1 MSMRRLLLV
10 ICIISGIGVCDA
22 YQWRSEGRK
31 MAYWKSTH
39 EPYYYPY
46 TCAMWEESGGLQVK
60 IQNLYYDTWNATPYN
75 FLGLS
80 HSVPV
85 LEIPSTISIVP
96 FDENEK
102 PWESIPLVSDGPCH
116 MHTPTLMLEKKN
128 FDVLSLYRIEPRPYE
143 EMEYWYRFYYDSDYS
158 NVLSVDKSYG
168 NSFYD
173 NSSKEKRYEEIKNV
187 KYRLFWGFESV
198 VLPLSLKH
206 IADSACVGVV
216 DIETPLIVTEKV
228 EYIGDMAFCCG
239 DFDVDMSQA
248 KSLTHIGVKAM
259 YAMSAKE
266 IVVPES
272 VKEVGELAF
281 GPALEVLKT
290 LDYEGATVCLFP
302 PYYMSS
308 GRFVREYTKDVSYQ
322 AEVCLERL
330 VSKNPEPPAIVME
343 YKRDED
349 TGELTDEPLRT
360 EPILCHPEFSSRIPL
375 YVPDGSVDAY
385 RSAPGWKNFTQIYT
399 LSDLEASGIDNVS
412 SDIQAVET
420 GRYDINGRPV
430 DGEYR
435 GVVVV
440 RYSDGSVRKELAR

>member
-1 MSMRRLLLV
+1 M
-10 ICIISGIGVCDA
+10 
-22 YQWRSEGRK
+22 
-31 MAYWKSTH
+31 
-39 EPYYYPY
+39 
-46 TCAMWEESGGLQVK
+46 
-60 IQNLYYDTWNATPYN
+60 
-75 FLGLS
+75 
-80 HSVPV
+80 
-85 LEIPSTISIVP
+85 
-96 FDENEK
+96 
-102 PWESIPLVSDGPCH
+102 
-116 MHTPTLMLEKKN
+116 
-128 FDVLSLYRIEPRPYE
+128 
-143 EMEYWYRFYYDSDYS
+143 
-158 NVLSVDKSYG
+158 
-168 NSFYD
+168 
-173 NSSKEKRYEEIKNV
+173 
-187 KYRLFWGFESV
+187 
-198 VLPLSLKH
+198 
-206 IADSACVGVV
+206 GVV
-216 DIETPLIVTEKV
+216 EIETPLVVTENV

-281 GPALEVLKT
+281 GPALGVLKA
-290 LDYEGATVCLFP
+290 LDYEGRTACLFP
-302 PYYMSS
+302 PYYLTDGS
-308 GRFVREYTKDVSYQ
+308 FVREYTKDVSYQ

>member
-1 MSMRRLLLV
+1 MRRLLLG

-22 YQWRSEGRK
+22 YQWRSEGRT
-31 MAYWKSTH
+31 MIYGMYSTH

-46 TCAMWEESGGLQVK
+46 TCAMWKESGGIQVK
-60 IQNLYYDTWNATPYN
+60 IQNLYYDTRVTSSTK
-75 FLGLS
+75 FTGLS
-80 HSVPV
+80 RSAPV
-85 LEIPSTISIVP
+85 LEIPSTIIIVP

-102 PWESIPLVSDGPCH
+102 LWESTPLVSDGPCD
-116 MHTPTLMLEKKN
+116 MHTPELMLEKKK

-143 EMEYWYRFYYDSDYS
+143 EMEAYKYEFYYDSDYS
-158 NVLSVDKSYG
+158 NSLSLDSYCEYMI
-168 NSFYD
+168 YD
-173 NSSKEKRYEEIKNV
+173 VRLRYEKIKNSR
-187 KYRLFWGFESV
+187 YSFSWGFESV
-198 VLPLSLKH
+198 VLPVSLKH

-216 DIETPLIVTEKV
+216 EIETPLVVTENV

-281 GPALEVLKT
+281 GPALGVLKA
-290 LDYEGATVCLFP
+290 LDYEGRTACLFP
-302 PYYMSS
+302 PYYLTDGS
-308 GRFVREYTKDVSYQ
+308 FVREYTKDVSYQ

>member
-1 MSMRRLLLV
+1 
-10 ICIISGIGVCDA
+10 
-22 YQWRSEGRK
+22 

-187 KYRLFWGFESV
+187 KYRLFGGFESV

-206 IADSACVGVV
+206 IAD
-216 DIETPLIVTEKV
+216 
-228 EYIGDMAFCCG
+228 
-239 DFDVDMSQA
+239 
-248 KSLTHIGVKAM
+248 
-259 YAMSAKE
+259 
-266 IVVPES
+266 
-272 VKEVGELAF
+272 
-281 GPALEVLKT
+281 
-290 LDYEGATVCLFP
+290 
-302 PYYMSS
+302 
-308 GRFVREYTKDVSYQ
+308 
-322 AEVCLERL
+322 
-330 VSKNPEPPAIVME
+330 
-343 YKRDED
+343 
-349 TGELTDEPLRT
+349 
-360 EPILCHPEFSSRIPL
+360 
-375 YVPDGSVDAY
+375 
-385 RSAPGWKNFTQIYT
+385 
-399 LSDLEASGIDNVS
+399 
-412 SDIQAVET
+412 
-420 GRYDINGRPV
+420 
-430 DGEYR
+430 
-435 GVVVV
+435 
-440 RYSDGSVRKELAR
+440 